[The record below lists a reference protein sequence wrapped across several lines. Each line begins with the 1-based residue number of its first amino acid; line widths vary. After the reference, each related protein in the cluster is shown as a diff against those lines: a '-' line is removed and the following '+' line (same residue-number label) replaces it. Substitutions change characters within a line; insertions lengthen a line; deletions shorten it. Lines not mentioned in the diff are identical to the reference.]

1 MQTAWFIC
9 WILISGPCRH
19 QSVPVEM
26 DESMTSSNLDLA
38 WPPPCLQC
46 SGHTETSKRLQEH
59 GDEQVR
65 GEAHN
70 AGRWRIPESQYH
82 HEPKEAF
89 HAAPQP
95 CLIPPTHS
103 GQMRHPHPA
112 DFWPNG
118 LSEQLLR
125 YERDS
130 MAHHSKDFAS
140 PSKYPQHHSPEEAE
154 SLEPPLPL
162 VSDGN
167 YTHYVRSRYSAGRM
181 TGQCWLCIN
190 IRMKKILCVLYVKW
204 FFFV

>member
-1 MQTAWFIC
+1 
-9 WILISGPCRH
+9 
-19 QSVPVEM
+19 M

-82 HEPKEAF
+82 HEPNEAF

-190 IRMKKILCVLYVKW
+190 IRMKKILCVFVCKMI
-204 FFFV
+204 FFCLKNNDYTAYSCTSSFLCI